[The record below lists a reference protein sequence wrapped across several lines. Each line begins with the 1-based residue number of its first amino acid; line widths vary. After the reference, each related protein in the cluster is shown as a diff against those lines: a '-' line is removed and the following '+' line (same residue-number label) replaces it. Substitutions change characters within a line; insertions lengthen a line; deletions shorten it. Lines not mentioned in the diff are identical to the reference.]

1 MNIQKHVKMFITIFN
16 KVLDGYLEKKNELF
30 LRRYAKPGLID
41 LLTKQVFFFLF
52 QIDK

>member
-41 LLTKQVFFFLF
+41 LLTKQVFFFSF
-52 QIDK
+52 SNR